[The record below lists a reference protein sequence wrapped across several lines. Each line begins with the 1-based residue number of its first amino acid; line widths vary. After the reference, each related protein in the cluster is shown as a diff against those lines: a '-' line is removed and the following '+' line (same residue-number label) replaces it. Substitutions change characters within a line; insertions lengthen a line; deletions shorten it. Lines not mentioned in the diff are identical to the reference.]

1 MSQSSRRTW
10 VSIVIAVVI
19 VIGMLAI
26 TVVGGTAYFF
36 YRHIN
41 AQFTPKENAERQFA
55 EARARFGGQQPLI
68 EIRLDDEPVLHRELV
83 SAGHSTAKLQSL
95 RVLTYDPIAGKLVR
109 VSIPFWLIRM
119 APTEHFSFMTDNGF
133 DFDSERIRLSYK
145 DLERLGP
152 GLILDQ
158 SDHRGTHVLVWTE

>member
-10 VSIVIAVVI
+10 VSVVIAAVI

-26 TVVGGTAYFF
+26 TIVGGTAFFF

-41 AQFTPKENAERQFA
+41 AQFTPHENAEQQFA
-55 EARARFGGQQPLI
+55 EARARFEGQQPLI
-68 EIRLDDEPVLHRELV
+68 EFHKDDEPVLHRELV
-83 SAGHSTAKLQSL
+83 SAAHSTVKLEAL
-95 RVLTYDPIAGKLVR
+95 RVLAYDPDESKLVR

-119 APTEHFSFMTDNGF
+119 APAHHFSFMNDNGI
-133 DFDSERIRLSYK
+133 DFNTGRIKLSYK

-152 GLILDQ
+152 GLIIDQ
-158 SDHRGTHVLVWTE
+158 TDRRGTQVLVWTE

>member
-19 VIGMLAI
+19 VVGMLAVA
-26 TVVGGTAYFF
+26 VVGGTAYFF

-41 AQFTPKENAERQFA
+41 TQFTPKENAERQFA
-55 EARARFGGQQPLI
+55 ETRARFEGQQPLI
-68 EIRLDDEPVLHRELV
+68 EIRRDEVPVLHRELV
-83 SAGHSTAKLQSL
+83 SAAHSTVKLETL
-95 RVLTYDPIAGKLVR
+95 RVLTYDPLAGKLVR

-119 APTEHFSFMTDNGF
+119 APTQHFSFMADNGIEF
-133 DFDSERIRLSYK
+133 DNDHIRLSYK

-152 GLILDQ
+152 GLILDER
-158 SDHRGTHVLVWTE
+158 DHRGTHVLVWTE